1 MESEEKESDLENV
14 LGSLEVQPTDV
25 SHCQIASSLSDCSEL
40 AFIGEN
46 S

>member
-1 MESEEKESDLENV
+1 MESEEKESDLGNV
-14 LGSLEVQPTDV
+14 LGSLEVQPTDI
-25 SHCQIASSLSDCSEL
+25 SRCQIASPPSDCSEL

>member
-1 MESEEKESDLENV
+1 MESEEKESNLGNV
-14 LGSLEVQPTDV
+14 LGSLEVQPTDI
-25 SHCQIASSLSDCSEL
+25 SRCQIASSPSDCSEL